1 MTKDWSGNGK
11 STFITIGAS
20 NHTDK
25 EREEIL
31 KELNR
36 TANGNCE
43 WRPIPNYEHRFLI
56 SSDGQVFSLFSKR
69 IMKLETLSNGYIY
82 LPIMEQK
89 PKRHVVTAY
98 IHRLV
103 AITFIPNEQ
112 NKKTVNHIDGDKK
125 NNNIR
130 NLEWATQSEQNFHAC
145 RVLGRK
151 RNTAKIQQINKGRR
165 ILTWEEVEYVR
176 RYGLSRK
183 EIIKIFGKD
192 VKSLKL
198 KEVMSHKVYKV
209 E

>member
-1 MTKDWSGNGK
+1 MTKNWSGNGK

-31 KELNR
+31 EELNR

-43 WRPIPNYEHRFLI
+43 WRPVPNYEHRFLI

-69 IMKLETLSNGYIY
+69 IMKLETLPNGYIY
-82 LPIMEQK
+82 LPIMEQR

-112 NKKTVNHIDGDKK
+112 NKTTVNHIDGDKK
-125 NNNIR
+125 KRIITFAILNGQ
-130 NLEWATQSEQNFHAC
+130 LSQSKTFTPVGCLDAS
-145 RVLGRK
+145 G
-151 RNTAKIQQINKGRR
+151 IQQKS
-165 ILTWEEVEYVR
+165 
-176 RYGLSRK
+176 SR
-183 EIIKIFGKD
+183 EARAGE
-192 VKSLKL
+192 S
-198 KEVMSHKVYKV
+198 
-209 E
+209 

>member
-1 MTKDWSGNGK
+1 MKCRKMTKDWSGNDK

-69 IMKLETLSNGYIY
+69 IMKLETLPNGYIY

-165 ILTWEEVEYVR
+165 ILTWEEVEY
-176 RYGLSRK
+176 G
-183 EIIKIFGKD
+183 EDMG
-192 VKSLKL
+192 
-198 KEVMSHKVYKV
+198 
-209 E
+209 